1 MFPLVFLAFI
11 GMPIIEIWVLIEVGS
26 EIGALATIGLVILSA
41 VVGTA
46 LLRAQGLSTWAKLQ
60 RKLERGELPA
70 VEMLEGVALLIGG
83 ALLLTPGF
91 VTDAIGLLCLLAPAR
106 MALVRWM
113 LSRAELR
120 VSARGHYRGPP
131 GGSPNGG
138 FSGNPGGGPGA
149 SRSSDADR
157 QRPRV
162 IEGEYERDD

>member
-1 MFPLVFLAFI
+1 MFPLAFLAFV

-26 EIGALATIGLVILSA
+26 EIGALATVGLVILTA
-41 VVGTA
+41 VVGTT

-60 RKLERGELPA
+60 RKLAHGELPA
-70 VEMLEGVALLIGG
+70 VEVLEGVALLIGG

-120 VSARGHYRGPP
+120 VAGRGHHRRPP
-131 GGSPNGG
+131 GAGPAAGPGPSSTGS
-138 FSGNPGGGPGA
+138 GGGG
-149 SRSSDADR
+149 SNR